1 MRLSATTP
9 LICYGR
15 SDFLLKRGPRNTHT
29 FSIHFL
35 FYETVSTLTPP
46 GRGRLSIGQAG
57 LVWVAGGLGWYIFHP
72 TRAPHS
78 QLRVAQAEKG
88 RKKKRGLYVLL
99 GPLFF
104 FQAKKIARWYA
115 DKSLGQRK
123 AVIDKDQTGSQ
134 SRGSRPDN
142 TEIVLALS

>member
-1 MRLSATTP
+1 MPAA
-9 LICYGR
+9 I
-15 SDFLLKRGPRNTHT
+15 
-29 FSIHFL
+29 
-35 FYETVSTLTPP
+35 
-46 GRGRLSIGQAG
+46 
-57 LVWVAGGLGWYIFHP
+57 

>member
-57 LVWVAGGLGWYIFHP
+57 LVWVAGGLHASALSHF
-72 TRAPHS
+72 
-78 QLRVAQAEKG
+78 E
-88 RKKKRGLYVLL
+88 L
-99 GPLFF
+99 GPG
-104 FQAKKIARWYA
+104 KKE
-115 DKSLGQRK
+115 KSIYYQ
-123 AVIDKDQTGSQ
+123 
-134 SRGSRPDN
+134 
-142 TEIVLALS
+142 VL